1 VTSRT
6 APHRS
11 RVIVKYRKHL
21 RALGAVALAAVVACG
36 GSGEAEETEG
46 ATETASAAV
55 SLGPQ
60 DVAVVQESE
69 LAAGVI
75 LTGSLEP
82 AEVVPITAQVA
93 GTMGEIRVDR
103 GTPVRRGQ
111 LMATIQAAG
120 VRSQAAGARAG
131 VAAAEA
137 NLAVARQRRDA
148 ARRLHEA
155 GAMSAI
161 EARSAE
167 SAYEA
172 AEAQLAA
179 ARGQAAA
186 ANESAS
192 HTTINAPIT
201 GVVSARAVEPGQ
213 PVAVGDPILTVVNSD
228 VLELSAQ
235 VSVAEAARVEIGAPV
250 IFTLTGQ
257 PDQEY
262 RGTVARKDPVA
273 DPATRQVG
281 VYVRLPNEDGRVV
294 GGQFARGRIL
304 TGGAEQSLVVPTAA
318 VRGQGDSTYVLVVEG
333 GTGEQRNVAVG
344 ARDETAGVV
353 AVQSGLRS
361 GERVITTPGAGI
373 APGTAVE
380 ISGDTVAVGE

>member
-1 VTSRT
+1 
-6 APHRS
+6 
-11 RVIVKYRKHL
+11 
-21 RALGAVALAAVVACG
+21 
-36 GSGEAEETEG
+36 
-46 ATETASAAV
+46 
-55 SLGPQ
+55 
-60 DVAVVQESE
+60 
-69 LAAGVI
+69 
-75 LTGSLEP
+75 
-82 AEVVPITAQVA
+82 
-93 GTMGEIRVDR
+93 
-103 GTPVRRGQ
+103 
-111 LMATIQAAG
+111 
-120 VRSQAAGARAG
+120 
-131 VAAAEA
+131 
-137 NLAVARQRRDA
+137 
-148 ARRLHEA
+148 
-155 GAMSAI
+155 
-161 EARSAE
+161 
-167 SAYEA
+167 

-281 VYVRLPNEDGRVV
+281 VYVHLPNEDGRIV

-333 GTGEQRNVAVG
+333 GTVERRNVAVG